1 MITLSTSLLSALL
14 ARIKTTKYRRKKQ
27 AIVTS
32 TEILP
37 LSARFENSVKTL
49 SKSIGFGAWMKFPP
63 KDVKWLQRHLRWV
76 VFESWLTFNENK
88 KNSVKRKKWTLSW
101 ALVYSTHAISAFRV
115 RWLPSSK
122 MNSKYNSSPSRKA
135 QKRESRVQ
143 IPIVLLVYWKST
155 TTFLCM
161 WEILKLSF
169 TSTSVNDCFQIKL
182 RHDRN

>member
-37 LSARFENSVKTL
+37 LSARFVNSVKTL

-88 KNSVKRKKWTLSW
+88 KNSIKRKKWTLSCV
-101 ALVYSTHAISAFRV
+101 LVYSTQGISAFCV

-122 MNSKYNSSPSRKA
+122 INSKFISKRKRAKARAKSSNSYRVFGILKEYNYFFVS
-135 QKRESRVQ
+135 
-143 IPIVLLVYWKST
+143 LWN
-155 TTFLCM
+155 M
-161 WEILKLSF
+161 LKLSF

>member
-63 KDVKWLQRHLRWV
+63 KDVK
-76 VFESWLTFNENK
+76 
-88 KNSVKRKKWTLSW
+88 
-101 ALVYSTHAISAFRV
+101 
-115 RWLPSSK
+115 
-122 MNSKYNSSPSRKA
+122 
-135 QKRESRVQ
+135 
-143 IPIVLLVYWKST
+143 
-155 TTFLCM
+155 
-161 WEILKLSF
+161 
-169 TSTSVNDCFQIKL
+169 
-182 RHDRN
+182 